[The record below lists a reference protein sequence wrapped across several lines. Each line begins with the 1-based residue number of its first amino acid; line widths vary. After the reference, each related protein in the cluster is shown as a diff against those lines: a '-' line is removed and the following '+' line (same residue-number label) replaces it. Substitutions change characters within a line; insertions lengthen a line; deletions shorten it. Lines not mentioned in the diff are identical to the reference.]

1 MIKKMFKTNKF
12 LLIIIVA
19 VSFGMVSQAHAL
31 LIGDTN
37 YLGSI
42 NDGVPASPDFEAGFI
57 NNLITLAIGATDMV
71 IGTETYNRV
80 GSTLAGPFPMAD
92 ASSMD
97 LYLKQDNSNT
107 SFAASGFEYV
117 LAKYDQEKAGSL
129 VWYMAGGFTDSVM
142 LPSTYNGQG
151 LSHTIAFSPTNGG
164 GNPVPEPATML
175 LLGFGLSGILLIPR
189 KKLKKR

>member
-1 MIKKMFKTNKF
+1 MTKRMIETNKF
-12 LLIIIVA
+12 LLIIIIA
-19 VSFGMVSQAHAL
+19 VSFGMVSQAHAF
-31 LIGDTN
+31 LIGDAN

-57 NNLITLAIGATDMV
+57 NNLITLAEGATDTV

-80 GSTLAGPFPMAD
+80 GSTLEGPFPMAD
-92 ASSMD
+92 ASSKD

-107 SFAASGFEYV
+107 LFDASGFEYV

-151 LSHTIAFSPTNGG
+151 LSHSIAFSPTNG
-164 GNPVPEPATML
+164 NPVPLPATIW
-175 LLGFGLSGILLIPR
+175 LLGIGLSGILVVRR
-189 KKLKKR
+189 KKLNYR